1 MSDDIDLLDPVAVDD
16 PHRYLAQ
23 WRNRDPI
30 AYSQRHR
37 AWVVMGH
44 PEVSA
49 AFRDDRLS
57 TERMEGFTRRL
68 SGRRAEALARATE
81 LLEGWMLFHEPP
93 THTRLRAPLARQFTP
108 RATAQ
113 LQPRIEAIADELLAS
128 MAADLSPVDLVEAFT
143 HPLPAAV
150 IAELFGVPA
159 DLRDWLAAWSQKF
172 GVVVF
177 GATGRDDYEDVA
189 RAAGEEFAD
198 RIGDLMGHYRRQ
210 PADNLLSLLLA
221 EENKPGGLSTTE
233 IIGACSL
240 LLFAGHDTTSS
251 LLGSATV
258 ALLEHPQQAVAMRS
272 GATDVDLAIEE
283 MLRYESPAKA
293 MMRTVVASH
302 DRNGHRFEVGQSV
315 FLAVAAANRDPR
327 VFESPDRID
336 LARHPNPHLSFGF
349 GHHFCL
355 GASLARLEGRV
366 ALPMLLRRF
375 PNLALA
381 GPVRWRPTISDRS
394 PASIPITF

>member
-1 MSDDIDLLDPVAVDD
+1 MDALPRA
-16 PHRYLAQ
+16 PH
-23 WRNRDPI
+23 
-30 AYSQRHR
+30 
-37 AWVVMGH
+37 
-44 PEVSA
+44 
-49 AFRDDRLS
+49 
-57 TERMEGFTRRL
+57 
-68 SGRRAEALARATE
+68 
-81 LLEGWMLFHEPP
+81 
-93 THTRLRAPLARQFTP
+93 HTRLRAPLARQFTP

-113 LQPRIEAIADELLAS
+113 LQPRIEAIADQLCDS
-128 MAADLSPVDLVEAFT
+128 MASRATPVDLVEKFT
-143 HPLPAAV
+143 HQLPAAV
-150 IAELFGVPA
+150 IAELFGVPVE
-159 DLRDWLAAWSQKF
+159 LRDWLASWSEKV

-177 GATGRDDYEDVA
+177 GAAGRADYEDVA

-198 RIGDLMGHYRRQ
+198 RIGDLMDHYRRA

-221 EENKPGGLSTTE
+221 EENRPAGLSTTE

-258 ALLEHPQQAVAMRS
+258 VLLENPEQAKAMRS
-272 GATDVDLAIEE
+272 VATDVELAIEE
-283 MLRYESPAKA
+283 MLRFESPAKA
-293 MMRTVVASH
+293 MMRTVVDSH
-302 DRNGHRFEVGQSV
+302 ERNGHRFEAGQSV
-315 FLAVAAANRDPR
+315 FLAIAAANRDPR

-355 GASLARLEGRV
+355 GASLARLEGRI

-394 PASIPITF
+394 PASIPIRL

>member
-1 MSDDIDLLDPVAVDD
+1 
-16 PHRYLAQ
+16 
-23 WRNRDPI
+23 
-30 AYSQRHR
+30 
-37 AWVVMGH
+37 
-44 PEVSA
+44 
-49 AFRDDRLS
+49 
-57 TERMEGFTRRL
+57 
-68 SGRRAEALARATE
+68 
-81 LLEGWMLFHEPP
+81 
-93 THTRLRAPLARQFTP
+93 
-108 RATAQ
+108 
-113 LQPRIEAIADELLAS
+113 LQPRIEAIADQLCDS
-128 MAADLSPVDLVEAFT
+128 MASRATPVDLVEKFT
-143 HPLPAAV
+143 HQLPAAV
-150 IAELFGVPA
+150 IAELFGVPVE
-159 DLRDWLAAWSQKF
+159 LRDWLASWSEKV

-177 GATGRDDYEDVA
+177 GAAGRADYEDVA

-198 RIGDLMGHYRRQ
+198 RIGDLMDHYRRA

-221 EENKPGGLSTTE
+221 EENRPAGLSTTE

-258 ALLEHPQQAVAMRS
+258 VLLENPEQAKAMRS
-272 GATDVDLAIEE
+272 VATDVELAIEE
-283 MLRYESPAKA
+283 MLRFESPAKA
-293 MMRTVVASH
+293 MMRTVVDSH
-302 DRNGHRFEVGQSV
+302 ERNGHRFEAGQSV
-315 FLAVAAANRDPR
+315 FLAIAAANRDPR

-355 GASLARLEGRV
+355 GASLARLEGRI

-394 PASIPITF
+394 PASIPIRL